1 MKYINITG
9 KGLILDESGNPV
21 SVMSGGSP
29 VSEAEMLKR
38 LALAM
43 ERVELYQKVVAN
55 IRALLAASALDNS
68 SPTVV

>member
-9 KGLILDESGNPV
+9 KGWILDESGNPV
-21 SVMSGGSP
+21 SVTSGGSP

-43 ERVELYQKVVAN
+43 ERVELFQKVVAN
-55 IRALLAASALDNS
+55 IRALLAASALDTD
-68 SPTVV
+68 SPPVV

>member
-1 MKYINITG
+1 MKHINITG
-9 KGLILDESGNPV
+9 KGWILDESGTPV
-21 SVMSGGSP
+21 SVTSGGSP